1 MNSPSEISFDRQL
14 PWKRSSTPWWVAA
27 ANTSPA
33 KTVASA
39 SPSLPSKVL
48 PITGVVT
55 SPRTAWAQHGISGSL
70 EFLLKRTARITAEGV
85 AAVRLFLA
93 DGRAL
98 THPQCLSDFI
108 TGGGGGGQHNSRG
121 IVSPSPR
128 AVEINLKEHKK
139 VSGEDGWLPQAE
151 AAGAVLDVN
160 AAPSLLYSSSG

>member
-108 TGGGGGGQHNSRG
+108 TGGGGGNTTHAASSHPHQELWKSTLKNIKRCRERTAGSRR
-121 IVSPSPR
+121 PR
-128 AVEINLKEHKK
+128 RPA
-139 VSGEDGWLPQAE
+139 QF
-151 AAGAVLDVN
+151 
-160 AAPSLLYSSSG
+160 